1 MESLGRSALIP
12 VIGVILLFLVGKS
25 CIGHPYEVT
34 GTYEAPVGAYRV
46 VVSSKQREVAAED
59 ADLDLLRA
67 NSVKITSINNPLP
80 VITLDFLDFGKVK
93 GSINAA
99 STVFDWSAKDGKD
112 TLQKLLVQAGYVNPP
127 ENEIQE
133 MVAAIE
139 GVTHGPTG
147 IIVNDS
153 QVKRIKVVSVVSK

>member
-1 MESLGRSALIP
+1 
-12 VIGVILLFLVGKS
+12 
-25 CIGHPYEVT
+25 
-34 GTYEAPVGAYRV
+34 
-46 VVSSKQREVAAED
+46 
-59 ADLDLLRA
+59 
-67 NSVKITSINNPLP
+67 
-80 VITLDFLDFGKVK
+80 VK